1 MHLRATAS
9 VASGVAKAQT
19 GHMAE
24 MFSFVGISAALLLIA
39 ACWLEARG
47 KRDSDRAANPERAEG
62 PRAGSAGRLL

>member
-1 MHLRATAS
+1 
-9 VASGVAKAQT
+9 
-19 GHMAE
+19 MAE